1 MVALL
6 SGSLDPILKD
16 FYAGPIADT
25 LNREIEMVDMFNK
38 SKISW
43 VGRKGI
49 MSVRTGRNG
58 GRGFVAENGA
68 LPTAGQNQYAD
79 LVFEAKYLYGR
90 TEITGPAIAQ
100 AKASAGAFVN
110 ALKEELDGAIE
121 TVKDDANATMFFGG
135 GTVGFLN
142 QRQAQAGAANWEF
155 SGNYSEIPANGFP
168 VACKIVRC
176 DTYDEVGAATTV
188 ERALPAT
195 ATPGTVLIGGA
206 LDTSGVADGVACA
219 IVVINDTAGDPTLN
233 QAMGI
238 YGNLAAGTYA
248 NPTQHFTAE
257 RDTTLP
263 AGIESLHSTIL
274 TAATGVGTRAAI
286 TTQRIQAMLDEIAS
300 ESGTSPDMLYCNYI
314 FRQEYAEL
322 MNANL
327 RVDARDG
334 KKSGDPGFDM
344 GQLSFNGLPLKAS
357 RHCGKGLLVAL
368 NRKSWNLVEVQSP
381 GLADLDGSVLSRS
394 ANTDS
399 YEAFVRWYYNLICK
413 QPNRNGI
420 ICGINFSGA

>member
-1 MVALL
+1 MTATLT
-6 SGSLDPILKD
+6 GSLDPILKD

-58 GRGFVAENGA
+58 GRGFVAEGGG

-142 QRQAQAGAANWEF
+142 QRQNQAGAANWEF
-155 SGNYSEIPANGFP
+155 SGNYSEIPANGAP

-176 DTYDEVGAATTV
+176 DTYQQVGLPITV
-188 ERALPAT
+188 QRAPALT
-195 ATPGTVLIGGA
+195 ATPGTVLLDA
-206 LDTSGVADGVACA
+206 LDTSVVADGVACA
-219 IVVINDTAGDPTLN
+219 IVIIADTAGDPTID

-263 AGIESLHSTIL
+263 VGVESLHSTIL
-274 TAATGVGTRAAI
+274 TAALGAGTRTAI

-300 ESGTSPDMLYCNYI
+300 QSGTSPDMLYCNYI

-394 ANTDS
+394 SGTDA
-399 YEAFVRWYYNLICK
+399 YEAFVRWYYNLVCK
-413 QPNRNGI
+413 QPNRNGV

>member
-1 MVALL
+1 MVATLT
-6 SGSLDPILKD
+6 GSLDPILKD

-49 MSVRTGRNG
+49 MSVRTGRNS
-58 GRGFVAENGA
+58 GRGFVAEGMA
-68 LPTAGQNQYAD
+68 LPAAGQNQYAD

-142 QRQAQAGAANWEF
+142 QRKTEALPANWEF
-155 SGNYSEIPANGFP
+155 SGNYSEIPANGAP
-168 VACKIVRC
+168 VDCKIVRC
-176 DTYDEVGAATTV
+176 DTYQQVGAVITV
-188 ERALPAT
+188 QRAPAIT
-195 ATPGTVLIGGA
+195 ATPGTVLLDA
-206 LDTSGVADGVACA
+206 LDTSVVADGVACA
-219 IVVINDTAGDPTLN
+219 IVVIADTAGDPTID

-248 NPTQHFTAE
+248 SPTQHFTAE

-263 AGIESLHSTIL
+263 VGVESLHSTIL
-274 TAATGVGTRAAI
+274 TAALGAGTRTAI

-300 ESGTSPDMLYCNYI
+300 QSGTSPDMLYCNYI

-394 ANTDS
+394 AGTDA
-399 YEAFVRWYYNLICK
+399 YEAFVRWYYNLVCK
-413 QPNRNGI
+413 QPNRNGV

>member
-1 MVALL
+1 MVATLT
-6 SGSLDPILKD
+6 GSLDPILKD

-49 MSVRTGRNG
+49 MSVRTGRNS
-58 GRGFVAENGA
+58 GRGFVAEGMA
-68 LPTAGQNQYAD
+68 LPAAGQNQYAD

-142 QRQAQAGAANWEF
+142 QRKTEALPANWEF
-155 SGNYSEIPANGFP
+155 SGNYSEIPANGAP
-168 VACKIVRC
+168 VDCKIVRC
-176 DTYDEVGAATTV
+176 DTYQQVGAVITV
-188 ERALPAT
+188 QRAPAIT
-195 ATPGTVLIGGA
+195 ATPGTVLLDA
-206 LDTSGVADGVACA
+206 LDTSVVADGVACA
-219 IVVINDTAGDPTLN
+219 IVVIADTAGDPTID

-257 RDTTLP
+257 RNTTLP
-263 AGIESLHSTIL
+263 VGVESLHSTIL
-274 TAATGVGTRAAI
+274 TAALGAGTRTAI

-300 ESGTSPDMLYCNYI
+300 QSGTSPDMLYCNYI

-394 ANTDS
+394 AGTDA
-399 YEAFVRWYYNLICK
+399 YEAFVRWYYNLVCK
-413 QPNRNGI
+413 QPNRNGV